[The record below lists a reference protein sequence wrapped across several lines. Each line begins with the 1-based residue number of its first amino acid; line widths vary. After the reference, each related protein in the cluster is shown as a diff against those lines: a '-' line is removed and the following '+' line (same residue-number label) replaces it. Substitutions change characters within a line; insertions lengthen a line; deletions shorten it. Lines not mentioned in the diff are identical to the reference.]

1 MTVPRMTLAGRND
14 VFTHLKPNA
23 EGMDN
28 RLINRH
34 RAIWINA
41 HACTNS
47 RVVLDPTFRGVGIAY
62 RMQNI
67 MMRMTGCRIIEFQ
80 SSMSR
85 FNPFAQKAGIRFTR
99 PKRTANYEPGL
110 KWFRR
115 WFDSLP
121 MDFVGVWE
129 ELQAMPESARNKC
142 IEEMRT
148 FYYKHSSME
157 KSGDNRLRGR
167 SRVDSLPPR
176 KLLKNLQQLV
186 FSFPLY
192 GVYMNPE

>member
-14 VFTHLKPNA
+14 VFTHLKPNSD
-23 EGMDN
+23 GRDN

-47 RVVLDPTFRGVGIAY
+47 RVVLDPAFRGVGIAY

-110 KWFRR
+110 R
-115 WFDSLP
+115 
-121 MDFVGVWE
+121 
-129 ELQAMPESARNKC
+129 
-142 IEEMRT
+142 
-148 FYYKHSSME
+148 
-157 KSGDNRLRGR
+157 
-167 SRVDSLPPR
+167 
-176 KLLKNLQQLV
+176 
-186 FSFPLY
+186 
-192 GVYMNPE
+192 